1 MNWLLPRLFDE
12 QGLVRLE
19 EFADLDPA
27 EMDSQALFEHPAQE
41 LPTSGGVPIREVQLR
56 ELRSAV
62 VVAAKEAG
70 FPGKLPGATAAVD
83 KALTVE
89 IRKHLPV
96 TPHAASD
103 RAAWT
108 FITCCVLPDIA
119 AWRFPK
125 RAPERF
131 LGDVNRN
138 TFRRLWWRA
147 EVLGDPP
154 EAPDPVWD
162 REDVLIQIME
172 RPGLSGN
179 PDVAR
184 AICDAF
190 RSRMR
195 GVDGSRA
202 EPLMRNLLLR
212 VMRRAAFTRL
222 ELLSPNDRRD
232 ILDELATGASVALGL
247 TESTGPAAGDA
258 RDARSAN
265 PVVVD
270 DSSPP
275 DYLSEFAG
283 RSVYE
288 VPLDRLFDFVSD
300 AISAVDSLDKDEIAG
315 WLGDFV
321 EDTEKRSARRL
332 LGNFA
337 SSCNAV
343 GLITDGS
350 KGPYQRTVRQAPD
363 ECQRSLNELVQLASQ
378 LLTEGYEQSEL
389 KEKLAESAFNS
400 GSGARNPYLK
410 AANLA
415 AKRAARAQA
424 TSRN

>member
-1 MNWLLPRLFDE
+1 MNWLLPRLFDD
-12 QGLVRLE
+12 QGLVRLG
-19 EFADLDPA
+19 EFAESDPA
-27 EMDSQALFEHPAQE
+27 DMESQVLFEHPAQE
-41 LPTSGGVPIREVQLR
+41 LPASGGVPITKAQLR

-62 VVAAKEAG
+62 VEVAKEAG

-103 RAAWT
+103 RGAWT

-154 EAPDPVWD
+154 EVSDPVWD
-162 REDVLIQIME
+162 REDVLVQIME

-179 PDVAR
+179 PDAAR

-195 GVDGSRA
+195 GVEGSRA
-202 EPLMRNLLLR
+202 EPLMRNFLLR

-222 ELLSPNDRRD
+222 ELLSPNERRV

-247 TESTGPAAGDA
+247 ADSTGQATGNT
-258 RDARSAN
+258 RDAGSAN
-265 PVVVD
+265 LLVAD
-270 DSSPP
+270 GSRSP
-275 DYLSEFAG
+275 DYFSEFAG

-300 AISAVDSLDKDEIAG
+300 GISAVDSLDKDEIAG
-315 WLGDFV
+315 WLGDFL

-337 SSCNAV
+337 SSSKAV

-350 KGPYQRTVRQAPD
+350 KGPYRRTEAPAPD
-363 ECQRSLNELVQLASQ
+363 ECQRSLNELVQVASQ
-378 LLTEGYEQSEL
+378 LLAEGCEQSEL
-389 KEKLAESAFNS
+389 KENLAESAFSS

-415 AKRAARAQA
+415 AKRAVRVQA
-424 TSRN
+424 SSRG